1 VTGSIDENDEDEEEE
16 EPEVPLNKKSRPEVA
31 HGGASPPKKPR
42 SHALIDEPFFGFLP
56 SEIPKRQVIIPDGVG
71 DDLDLTAA
79 FDMQLLDD
87 GEDLTSEDLKA
98 FVVDKPAVKRPSPPS
113 IVVPMS
119 TIMTS
124 PKMSAATPE
133 PVKPAS
139 GGQISLLAS
148 PSLKP
153 GSRGS
158 TPAKALPSP
167 MVRESREWKPSAQF
181 FKPLAAGMAR
191 LSFFQLLID

>member
-1 VTGSIDENDEDEEEE
+1 M
-16 EPEVPLNKKSRPEVA
+16 
-31 HGGASPPKKPR
+31 
-42 SHALIDEPFFGFLP
+42 
-56 SEIPKRQVIIPDGVG
+56 
-71 DDLDLTAA
+71 DLTTA

-87 GEDLTSEDLKA
+87 GEDLTPEDLKA

-124 PKMSAATPE
+124 PKIAAATPK

-139 GGQISLLAS
+139 GGQMSLLAS
-148 PSLKP
+148 PSSKP
-153 GSRGS
+153 VARGA
-158 TPAKALPSP
+158 TPAKSLPSP

-181 FKPLAAGMAR
+181 FKPLAAG
-191 LSFFQLLID
+191 IV